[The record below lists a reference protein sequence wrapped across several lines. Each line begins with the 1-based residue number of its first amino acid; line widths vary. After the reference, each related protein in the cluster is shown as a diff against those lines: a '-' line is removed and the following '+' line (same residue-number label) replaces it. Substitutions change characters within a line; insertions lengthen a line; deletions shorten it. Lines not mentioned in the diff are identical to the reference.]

1 MARPT
6 ARVLALLETLQSGG
20 THPVA
25 ALAARLEV
33 DERTV
38 RRYVDQLRDLDV
50 PVRSV
55 RGRHGGYR
63 LAPGYR
69 LPPLMLTESEALAVL
84 LGLVAGQRAGLVTTA
99 DPAAESAAA
108 KLRRVLPE
116 ALGRRLAALLE
127 TIEFTAPARRTVT
140 TTETDVLLLMAEAAR
155 ERRPVS
161 ISYTASDGRHSAR
174 TVYPYGIVA
183 HSGRWYVTGDDSVSG
198 EVRTFR
204 LDRISLPR
212 VLPGSF
218 DVPAGFDP
226 ADQVLAGIAGAPR
239 RHEVS
244 LRVRGT
250 ADDVRARLPTG
261 VATVGPLDG
270 DEAPGPSTDQWVR
283 VRIRAERL
291 DWIPPLIAGLGRPFV
306 IDQPDELRDLTR
318 SYGRQLAAQASATTS
333 DLGDDCPT
341 GGAG

>member
-1 MARPT
+1 
-6 ARVLALLETLQSGG
+6 
-20 THPVA
+20 
-25 ALAARLEV
+25 V

-63 LAPGYR
+63 LAPGFR

-244 LRVRGT
+244 LRVRAT
-250 ADDVRARLPTG
+250 AADARARLP
-261 VATVGPLDG
+261 DG
-270 DEAPGPSTDQWVR
+270 R
-283 VRIRAERL
+283 
-291 DWIPPLIAGLGRPFV
+291 
-306 IDQPDELRDLTR
+306 RD
-318 SYGRQLAAQASATTS
+318 RQLARRRRTVGTAERRVGRSPNPGRAAG
-333 DLGDDCPT
+333 LAPT
-341 GGAG
+341 ADRRPRPPVRHRPTRRAARPDAFLRSTARRPGQRDHV